1 MSKIIVPKEL
11 QEKIID
17 LYVNKQY
24 GRMKIKRELNLP
36 FGDAVI
42 KRILQE
48 NNIHIRNFDEA
59 KVGQYKMEVPEEL
72 QQEIIKLYKEG
83 YGLEK
88 IVEIL
93 NTSFSF
99 DKVRSILQDNNIPIR
114 NVQQSA
120 QVKIM
125 PDLRKYKVN
134 DNYEILSHNGCWLLG
149 MYSADG
155 YFPNK
160 KGSRN
165 RLSLA
170 LSQTDEEILLRIKE
184 ELQIEKPLC
193 YYVQELNGKQYPSVS
208 LDFTSSILRKEFEK
222 YIPTKNKTLEL
233 KKLPEIPKDFMLD
246 YLRGIWDGDGTFVIT
261 YPGDRKNPRFNTG
274 LTSYNK
280 CFLEEISNYLK
291 ENYNF
296 PEGHVYKDHNVWS
309 LQYSAR
315 KDVLYLGQLFY
326 ENNYLSLQRKKDK
339 YLEMRKINQDIISH
353 EP

>member
-1 MSKIIVPKEL
+1 MSKITVPKEL

-24 GRMKIKRELNLP
+24 GRMKIKKELNLP

-59 KVGQYKMEVPEEL
+59 KVGQYKIEVPEEL

-88 IVEIL
+88 IVKIL

-99 DKVRSILQDNNIPIR
+99 DKVRAILQDNNIPIR

-134 DNYEILSHNGCWLLG
+134 DNYKILSHNGCWILG
-149 MYSADG
+149 MYSTDG
-155 YFPNK
+155 YFSNN
-160 KGSRN
+160 KGSKN
-165 RLSLA
+165 RISLA
-170 LSQTDEEILLRIKE
+170 LSQVDEEILLKIKK
-184 ELQIEKPLC
+184 ELQVEKPLC
-193 YYVQELNGKQYPSVS
+193 YYIQELKGKQYPSVS

-222 YIPTKNKTLEL
+222 YIPTENKTLEL
-233 KKLPEIPKDFMLD
+233 KNLPKIPDEFMLD
-246 YLRGIWDGDGTFVIT
+246 YLRGLWDGDGSFIIT
-261 YPGDRKNPRFNTG
+261 YPKDRKKPRFSTS

-280 CFLEEISNYLK
+280 CFLEEINKYLNN
-291 ENYNF
+291 NYNF
-296 PEGHVYKDHNVWS
+296 PKGHIYKNYSVWC

-315 KDVLYLGQLFY
+315 RDVLHLGQLFY
-326 ENNYLSLQRKKDK
+326 ENDYLSLRRKKDK
-339 YLEMRKINQDIISH
+339 YLEMKKLNQDIISH